1 MSPSEHDDLHDAE
14 LSRLYRELPVD
25 APAPALDE
33 RIRAEARR
41 AVAAG
46 PQRWWRPL
54 PMTGLAT
61 AATVILAIGMVRYWQ
76 AEQPTELA
84 RAVNVTPAAEAP
96 ESPAAEVEPTVAPTA
111 AAPIEAAKE
120 VVAPVAEPAVSPTA
134 TVPAGMAMRDEA
146 QSTQGPVS
154 EGTDVVPLA
163 AKPAPAAPPPAT
175 LGRMMAPGES
185 ALQRADEAPGAKA
198 EADAM
203 ADRVAAGSVPAE
215 AKVAG
220 EAALRKPTAL
230 AAAPAEAKPGLV
242 SAPPYEE
249 LVTTGRYVEALAH
262 WDPAQMAS
270 ASLQQKAEYDLLL
283 ALVHGPQAE
292 APLCP
297 AEIAASKEPATQLCL
312 ILQQLRMGQP
322 VADAQLETLVRRWRR
337 AVPSRRYL
345 ERALRDLVRRTSP

>member
-14 LSRLYRELPVD
+14 LSRLYRELPAE
-25 APAPALDE
+25 APEPAMDE

-46 PQRWWRPL
+46 PRRWWRPL

-96 ESPAAEVEPTVAPTA
+96 VAEVANDLDAEVPATKAVGTVAAAVPPPVLAKRSGTVAQDKAAPTA
-111 AAPIEAAKE
+111 KP
-120 VVAPVAEPAVSPTA
+120 
-134 TVPAGMAMRDEA
+134 M
-146 QSTQGPVS
+146 
-154 EGTDVVPLA
+154 
-163 AKPAPAAPPPAT
+163 PAPAPLA
-175 LGRMMAPGES
+175 MA
-185 ALQRADEAPGAKA
+185 EAPQLATAREEAAGAKA

-215 AKVAG
+215 TKVAG

-242 SAPPYEE
+242 SALPYEE

-297 AEIAASKEPATQLCL
+297 AEITASKEPATQLCL